1 MQQEATLATIDA
13 ALWSQLQL
21 PEEAILAATCL
32 LKQTV
37 TESVL

>member
-1 MQQEATLATIDA
+1 MQQEATPATIGG

-21 PEEAILAATCL
+21 PEEAIFAATCL

-37 TESVL
+37 TEPVL